1 MRVAVVGCGR
11 MGRERAMAAASF
23 GVEAVL
29 LFDEDGSRAKSLA
42 DDCRGAHAL
51 KAVDA
56 VFNKKIDE
64 RVDALFICTPPFCR
78 CPLEIRAIGSGIP
91 FFVEKPIGVTAGQV
105 RAVLESLG
113 RTSILT
119 AVGYMNRYRNSV
131 SRAKAI
137 LRSRNIIGI
146 TAHWA
151 GRKYGVP
158 WWGNLEQS
166 GGPFNEQATHLM
178 DLFRYLTEGVEPLY
192 ATAQAPGG
200 VETTVLVVMRLSGN
214 GLGSFLYSCEAKDKD
229 IFIVIET
236 SEGVLELRG
245 WDLDLVRNT
254 IDGSQPE
261 PESQP
266 IFEKETHAF
275 LQAVAARNKNLVLA
289 DFEEAYQTQVLMDRV
304 VQMIRPS
311 VANSWRGDLPG

>member
-1 MRVAVVGCGR
+1 
-11 MGRERAMAAASF
+11 
-23 GVEAVL
+23 
-29 LFDEDGSRAKSLA
+29 
-42 DDCRGAHAL
+42 
-51 KAVDA
+51 
-56 VFNKKIDE
+56 
-64 RVDALFICTPPFCR
+64 
-78 CPLEIRAIGSGIP
+78 
-91 FFVEKPIGVTAGQV
+91 
-105 RAVLESLG
+105 
-113 RTSILT
+113 
-119 AVGYMNRYRNSV
+119 
-131 SRAKAI
+131 
-137 LRSRNIIGI
+137 
-146 TAHWA
+146 
-151 GRKYGVP
+151 
-158 WWGNLEQS
+158 
-166 GGPFNEQATHLM
+166 M